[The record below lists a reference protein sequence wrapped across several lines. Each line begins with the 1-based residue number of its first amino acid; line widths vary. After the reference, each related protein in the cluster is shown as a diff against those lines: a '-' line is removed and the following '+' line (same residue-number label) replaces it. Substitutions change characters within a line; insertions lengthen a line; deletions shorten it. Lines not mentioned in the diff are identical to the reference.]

1 MEPKY
6 KNLLNNWFRHFMKL
20 PNDIPVKIA
29 LEHYMKGTLKAS
41 DLFQETWVSIMKKDL
56 QNIILM

>member
-1 MEPKY
+1 
-6 KNLLNNWFRHFMKL
+6 MKL

-29 LEHYMKGTLKAS
+29 LKHYMKGTLKAS